1 MKRFVILATAVGLA
15 AWPVVGHADDPGTQG
30 QPSQSCQ
37 DVFPSGALTPAGFNT
52 DGFAHAETV
61 YAGSQAVN
69 SNNPASV
76 SQYDVACFQAGQH

>member
-1 MKRFVILATAVGLA
+1 MKRFVILAAAVGLA
-15 AWPVVGHADDPGTQG
+15 TWPVVGHADDPGTQG

-52 DGFAHAETV
+52 DGFAHADTV

-76 SQYDVACFQAGQH
+76 SQYDVACLHQR